1 MGLLRRYAA
10 EIRDPSHSKRQW
22 LGTFDA
28 AVDAA
33 RAYDKAARRIH
44 GPYAICNF
52 PDETPGDAGGGEG
65 EAAVGGPSDPLAA
78 PVASDPSD
86 RAAAEEA
93 ARSLMEAAAG
103 RPLAELKTEATPAA
117 SPAHTR
123 S

>member
-1 MGLLRRYAA
+1 M
-10 EIRDPSHSKRQW
+10 
-22 LGTFDA
+22 
-28 AVDAA
+28 DAA

-52 PDETPGDAGGGEG
+52 PDEVPGDEEGGGGGGEG
-65 EAAVGGPSDPLAA
+65 EAAVGGPSDPLSA
-78 PVASDPSD
+78 PISPE

-103 RPLAELKTEATPAA
+103 RPLADLKEEAAAEAPPARA
-117 SPAHTR
+117 R